1 MPFASGRD
9 GTQIYYELTEPDGVS
24 DPSSLPTVVFTHGFC
39 SGSDLWKA
47 QVKDL
52 RSSGRYRAAVWDMRG
67 HAKSGCPEDPA
78 AYSKMEQMHD
88 TLSVLLACGVSP
100 EMPAI
105 LVGHSMGGYD
115 NMLFYFKFPE
125 YVRALVLYGT
135 GPGFAKDAGRQG
147 WNKTAEKLALGF
159 DEQGLE
165 ALKGSD
171 KTKGHANAKGLALVA
186 RGNFAQRDDD
196 ELFQE
201 LADGPLHCAKHL
213 ADIHVPARV
222 IVGERDKAFTASSEM
237 LAKKLPRATLVK
249 VPGSGHMCAET
260 NPDKF
265 NTELFRC
272 LGELTQGP
280 DSKL

>member
-1 MPFASGRD
+1 
-9 GTQIYYELTEPDGVS
+9 
-24 DPSSLPTVVFTHGFC
+24 
-39 SGSDLWKA
+39 
-47 QVKDL
+47 
-52 RSSGRYRAAVWDMRG
+52 MRG

-88 TLSVLLACGVSP
+88 TLSVLQSCGVSP
-100 EMPAI
+100 ERPAI

-147 WNKTAEKLALGF
+147 WNKTAEKLAQGF
-159 DEQGLE
+159 DERGLE

-213 ADIHVPARV
+213 ADILVPARV
-222 IVGERDKAFTASSEM
+222 IVGERDRAFTASSEM

-249 VPGSGHMCAET
+249 VPGAGTCVPRQTQINSIPSSSDVLRSSCRVPTASCDSGFM
-260 NPDKF
+260 
-265 NTELFRC
+265 
-272 LGELTQGP
+272 G
-280 DSKL
+280 